1 MNRVVFNLLLAGER
15 QGGEKNSSI
24 SHSLSLFLSVF
35 PLSHFFFPPTL
46 SQSFISFPAFPSL
59 PTPTP
64 LPSLLNLASVR
75 PLKAST
81 LSSSFLEA
89 TLAASTEIGKTVFTN
104 RCESYESPN
113 VLYIQQQTGREKC
126 LHEQVTKVHFQVDSV
141 LICGMQ
147 VTILNV
153 LSFYCISFLFLKS
166 SSQCFHHLQDLA
178 CFFSLFLFCTNT

>member
-15 QGGEKNSSI
+15 QGWREELFHLTFPLFI
-24 SHSLSLFLSVF
+24 SLSVF
-35 PLSHFFFPPTL
+35 PLSHFSP
-46 SQSFISFPAFPSL
+46 SHSFPAFPCL

-89 TLAASTEIGKTVFTN
+89 TLAASTQCSRSEKQCLLTGASRATLQMSCTYNSRQEEKNVCMN
-104 RCESYESPN
+104 RSPQSISKLSHCLF
-113 VLYIQQQTGREKC
+113 VECRCTKC
-126 LHEQVTKVHFQVDSV
+126 LDFS
-141 LICGMQ
+141 LRYI
-147 VTILNV
+147 
-153 LSFYCISFLFLKS
+153 FISKKQLPMLS
-166 SSQCFHHLQDLA
+166 SSAAKDPA